1 LSRKSGLYLL
11 YCIFVKMFFSYSSL
25 KRAIQLFSPFFER
38 GSQRGICGVW
48 RGMKKGVG
56 EKSLPLKKGGKRKR

>member
-1 LSRKSGLYLL
+1 
-11 YCIFVKMFFSYSSL
+11 MFFSYSSL